1 MGRIVRYRLDPAN
14 PPRISPETEARLD
27 AMTDEELTANALSDP
42 DNPPLTE
49 VEIQHFRRVLWLR
62 RVREATGLDQAAFAH
77 RFGFDAQRLA
87 DLELG
92 LAEPDEA
99 TEAFFAL
106 IEKDPDE
113 AAALVAQRRAVKA
126 VAAD

>member
-1 MGRIVRYRLDPAN
+1 MGRIVRYVLDPAN

-49 VEIQHFRRVLWLR
+49 AEIKHVQRVHWLR
-62 RVREATGLDQAAFAH
+62 RVRAATGLGQAAFAE
-77 RFGFDAQRLA
+77 RFGFEAERLA
-87 DLELG
+87 GLELG
-92 LAEPDEA
+92 LLKPDGA

-106 IEKDPDE
+106 IEKDADE
-113 AAALVAQRRAVKA
+113 AASLVAARRAVGA
-126 VAAD
+126 VAAE